1 MGVGVGVGVAHWVEV
16 MVLVSRVTAPLR
28 ASSRPCTVAC
38 VLALIEVNAKMVPTK
53 VELVPRVAE
62 LPTFQ

>member
-1 MGVGVGVGVAHWVEV
+1 